1 MTALAMLIAGDV
13 NTVDTF
19 TGVVHPFTLIPIF
32 APIAD
37 SQTRIL
43 IYGSQQLESETMATV
58 VNPVSLEVTA
68 VRGYVGVIRALEKAR
83 TGLCRIHVH
92 GLGQAGSL
100 LYTCRG
106 SLDGSP
112 SSVSRRDK

>member
-68 VRGYVGVIRALEKAR
+68 VRGYVGSMSMGLVKQEVSYIRAEGVWTEAR
-83 TGLCRIHVH
+83 H
-92 GLGQAGSL
+92 Q
-100 LYTCRG
+100 
-106 SLDGSP
+106 
-112 SSVSRRDK
+112 